1 MDFDKIMNYIE
12 DLYKSNSEMDRRTF
26 IEGTELKDFIP
37 VVDNDV
43 ARMLKLI
50 IYLTKPKKIL
60 EIGTSIGF
68 SASSM
73 ARVVKEYG
81 GKIVTIEYD
90 EKVARQAEENFR
102 KQGLDEVI
110 EIKMGDAKTIIPNLN
125 EEFDMIFQ
133 DVDKRLYPVL
143 FEDCVKLLKHGGVL
157 AAEDTLFP
165 VLDLEERWHN
175 LIEPIKEFNKLV
187 VNDDRLF
194 STMLPIGD
202 GFVIAIKK

>member
-12 DLYKSNSEMDRRTF
+12 DLYKNDSEMDRRTF

-90 EKVARQAEENFR
+90 EKGSTSSRR
-102 KQGLDEVI
+102 K
-110 EIKMGDAKTIIPNLN
+110 
-125 EEFDMIFQ
+125 F
-133 DVDKRLYPVL
+133 
-143 FEDCVKLLKHGGVL
+143 
-157 AAEDTLFP
+157 
-165 VLDLEERWHN
+165 
-175 LIEPIKEFNKLV
+175 
-187 VNDDRLF
+187 
-194 STMLPIGD
+194 
-202 GFVIAIKK
+202 

>member
-12 DLYKSNSEMDRRTF
+12 NLYKSNSEMDRRTF
-26 IEGTELKDFIP
+26 IEETELKDFIP

-110 EIKMGDAKTIIPNLN
+110 EIKMGDAKTIIPSLN

-143 FEDCVKLLKHGGVL
+143 FEDCMKLLKHGGVL

>member
-1 MDFDKIMNYIE
+1 MDFDKIANYIE
-12 DLYKSNSEMDRRTF
+12 DLYKNNSEMDRKTF
-26 IEGTELKDFIP
+26 IQGTELKDFIP

-50 IYLTKPKKIL
+50 IYLIKPKKIL

-90 EKVARQAEENFR
+90 EKVARQAEKNFK
-102 KQGLDEVI
+102 KQGLDGVI
-110 EIKMGDAKTIIPNLN
+110 EIKIGDAKTIIPSLD

-143 FEDCVKLLKHGGVL
+143 FEACMKILKHGGVL

-165 VLDLEERWHN
+165 VLDLEEKWHN
-175 LIEPIKEFNKLV
+175 LIEPIEEFNKLV
-187 VNDDRLF
+187 VNDDRIF

>member
-1 MDFDKIMNYIE
+1 MDFDKIASYIE
-12 DLYKSNSEMDRRTF
+12 DLYKNNSEMDRKTF
-26 IEGTELKDFIP
+26 IEGTELKEFIP

-50 IYLTKPKKIL
+50 IYLIKPKKIL

-110 EIKMGDAKTIIPNLN
+110 EIKMGDAKTIIPSLD

-133 DVDKRLYPVL
+133 DVDKRLYPIL
-143 FEDCVKLLKHGGVL
+143 FEDCMKLLKHGGIL

-165 VLDLEERWHN
+165 VLDLEGKWHN